1 MDPSTDFLNANINL
15 VKTEMTLFQKIIK
28 KMIIP
33 FIMLIT
39 INIVFAFIYLFCNQ
53 PEDWNGMDDENDS
66 FAVKLFK
73 RLYFSMTTFSTVGY
87 GDISPASIRARSI
100 VMIQFVFILF
110 ELLSTLM

>member
-1 MDPSTDFLNANINL
+1 MSMSVLSVPTMNI
-15 VKTEMTLFQKIIK
+15 VTTEMTLFQKMVK
-28 KMIIP
+28 KIFIP
-33 FIMLIT
+33 FVILIS
-39 INIVFAFIYLFCNQ
+39 INIVFAFIYLFCNK

-66 FAVKLFK
+66 FMVKLFK

-110 ELLSTLM
+110 ELLSTLI

>member
-1 MDPSTDFLNANINL
+1 MPVVPLPMNTIVSH
-15 VKTEMTLFQKIIK
+15 MTLSQKIIK

-33 FIMLIT
+33 FIILIS

-87 GDISPASIRARSI
+87 GDISPKSIRARFI

-110 ELLSTLM
+110 ELLSTLI